1 MDSIGGGTT
10 SGTRSDQDRFKV
22 GGGLCEGEG
31 DGDGDG
37 DGDGGGDGD
46 GDGDGRGNADEPHL
60 QSCALIVH
68 PVRVQLKAPAIR
80 NQ

>member
-1 MDSIGGGTT
+1 MVVVVVVVMVMVMVMGG
-10 SGTRSDQDRFKV
+10 
-22 GGGLCEGEG
+22 
-31 DGDGDG
+31 
-37 DGDGGGDGD
+37 
-46 GDGDGRGNADEPHL
+46 GNADEPHL